1 MPKTYK
7 YGSCTFK
14 LFIFIRLLTE
24 HIKYFLYK
32 KIFLRFIY
40 HKKYICI
47 EKCNYYGLQKIY
59 IGNKYY
65 ILIDVLHSVKK

>member
-14 LFIFIRLLTE
+14 LFIFIRLLIE

-47 EKCNYYGLQKIY
+47 EIITVFKK
-59 IGNKYY
+59 Y
-65 ILIDVLHSVKK
+65 ILEINIIY